1 MDLRHAMNYRL
12 LLGLILLLTIKSV
25 GAQSTLNV
33 VVSIKPIHSIV
44 TMLMDG
50 VATPKLLLN
59 SSNSAHTFHLKPSQ
73 IRMLSKSDLVITISN
88 DFETGLRKA
97 LKNVKKDSH
106 FKVSSLNQ
114 LNILKSRG
122 EDIYEANEE
131 EKGNHADHTNDLHL
145 WLDVDNMQ
153 LISKHISNLLIELDP
168 ANKAKYSENLLKANS
183 ELNKLKIKLQ
193 RQLEPF
199 SSTRFA
205 IFADTLQYFEN
216 NLNLKRPVIITPYHG
231 ERLSINRTLKAKKI
245 IKDLNISCLIYGS
258 EIRPNQVNVLSE
270 GLTLKAFK
278 IDILGAVYP
287 AGSDQYFNLMKRISS
302 QLASC
307 LK

>member
-44 TMLMDG
+44 TILMDG

-97 LKNVKKDSH
+97 LQNVKKDSH

>member
-1 MDLRHAMNYRL
+1 MNYRL
-12 LLGLILLLTIKSV
+12 LLSFILLLTIKSV
-25 GAQSTLNV
+25 VAQSTLNV

-44 TMLMDG
+44 TILMDG
-50 VATPKLLLN
+50 IATPKLLLN
-59 SSNSAHTFHLKPSQ
+59 SSDSAHTFHLKPSQ
-73 IRMLSKSDLVITISN
+73 IRMLSKSDLVITISD

-122 EDIYEANEE
+122 EEIYEVNEE
-131 EKGNHADHTNDLHL
+131 EEGNHADHTNDLHL

-153 LISKHISNLLIELDP
+153 LISQHISNLLIELDP
-168 ANKAKYSENLLKANS
+168 ANEAKYSENFHKVNS
-183 ELNKLKIKLQ
+183 ELNKLKIELQ
-193 RQLEPF
+193 HQLEPF
-199 SSTRFA
+199 LSTQFA

-216 NLNLKRPVIITPYHG
+216 SLNLKRPVIITPYHG
-231 ERLSINRTLKAKKI
+231 ARLSINRTLEAKKI

-287 AGSDQYFNLMKRISS
+287 SGSDQYFNLMKRIAN
-302 QLASC
+302 QLSSC